1 MQTNAPMVSVL
12 LSVHLHHHNLSTTSS
27 NLLSTSCFLYLEDV
41 QRRLSDVERQ
51 VSERLAQCQELR
63 DYRDRGVHQHQAQ
76 ITQLEE
82 EHERMQLDA
91 ATAAGAVFYLAAR
104 GA

>member
-1 MQTNAPMVSVL
+1 
-12 LSVHLHHHNLSTTSS
+12 
-27 NLLSTSCFLYLEDV
+27 LYLEDV